1 MPSLTWPELVKLGHA
16 AQAEIRASQIAD
28 YLFIGGQSM
37 SARAAAARLGVAPRT
52 IQRYRRHLRGGQPA
66 CPASTPGAAAPHV
79 THPAA
84 ASPPAPTPKATAATP
99 TGPAVAAAAPSPQD
113 PK

>member
-1 MPSLTWPELVKLGHA
+1 MPTPTGPELATLGRA
-16 AQAEIRASQIAD
+16 AQDEMKASQIAD

-37 SARAAAARLGVAPRT
+37 AAKQAAARLGVAPRT
-52 IQRYRRHLRGGQPA
+52 ITRWRRHLRGGHPA

-84 ASPPAPTPKATAATP
+84 ASPPAPTRKATAATS
-99 TGPAVAAAAPSPQD
+99 TGPAAAAAAPSPQD
-113 PK
+113 PA